1 MSARESQICTVPTA
15 IIRLFALAK
24 IDPALYKGG

>member
-1 MSARESQICTVPTA
+1 MIVEPMQICTVRMA

>member
-1 MSARESQICTVPTA
+1 MSVRAIQICSVSTA

-24 IDPALYKGG
+24 TTSALYKGG